1 MTPGELLTEE
11 APIVINA
18 GHETTEIDV
27 RNSGDRPI
35 QVGSHFHFFESNRA
49 LEFQRASA
57 YGKRLDIPAGTAV
70 RFEPGESK
78 RVTLIPLGGRRVVR
92 GLNGL
97 TDGPIDDEP
106 RESLERAALG
116 GFRGAP

>member
-1 MTPGELLTEE
+1 
-11 APIVINA
+11 
-18 GHETTEIDV
+18 V

-49 LEFQRASA
+49 LEFERVAA
-57 YGKRLDIPAGTAV
+57 FGKRLDIPAGSAV

-97 TDGPIDDEP
+97 TAGAIDDGPRDA
-106 RESLERAALG
+106 LERAARG
-116 GFRGAP
+116 GFRGVS